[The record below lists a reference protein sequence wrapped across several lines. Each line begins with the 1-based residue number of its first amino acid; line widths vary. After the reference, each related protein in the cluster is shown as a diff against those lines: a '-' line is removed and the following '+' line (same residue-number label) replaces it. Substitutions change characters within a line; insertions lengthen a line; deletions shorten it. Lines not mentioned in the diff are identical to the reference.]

1 MEFSSRPNQNDGK
14 LKQALLVYFLFIVLY
29 KMSIV
34 LSPLVKWA
42 QDRRVLYLTVEI
54 SNGVVK
60 KLEIGEKTL
69 NFQGK
74 PIFNSLINGLLE
86 YKLKLRTESNGALE
100 NITRF

>member
-1 MEFSSRPNQNDGK
+1 
-14 LKQALLVYFLFIVLY
+14 
-29 KMSIV
+29 MSIV

-74 PIFNSLINGLLE
+74 PLCTIFNSLINGLLE